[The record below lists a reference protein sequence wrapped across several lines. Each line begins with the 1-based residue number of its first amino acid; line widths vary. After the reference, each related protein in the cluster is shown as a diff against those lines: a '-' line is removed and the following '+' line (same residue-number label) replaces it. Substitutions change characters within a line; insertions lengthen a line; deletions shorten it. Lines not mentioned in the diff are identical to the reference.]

1 VPPPPAPA
9 TVQVRFDAPA
19 RTVLGRPGGDK
30 LPINQVLAVV
40 PGPLRVQ
47 YTCPGKRI
55 LPRIETYNIRPGIV
69 ELQTLRVPCR
79 RRR

>member
-1 VPPPPAPA
+1 PPTPA
-9 TVQVRFDAPA
+9 TVEVRFEAPV
-19 RTVLGRPGGDK
+19 RTVLGRPGGEK
-30 LPINQVLAVV
+30 LPINQVVALA

-47 YTCPGKRI
+47 YTCPGRRA
-55 LPRIETYNIRPGIV
+55 PRGIETYNVRPVTG